1 MEIGKLDF
9 QPRQPDFRTS
19 SQPLGEKNK
28 NGYKDRNCEEEMIIQ
43 RIKIIDSLSP
53 NTHAH
58 NCIQSYPSNTRVR
71 KLQPQKEKWLTV
83 TWPEFP

>member
-19 SQPLGEKNK
+19 SQPLGKKK

-43 RIKIIDSLSP
+43 RIKIIDGLSP
-53 NTHAH
+53 RTHRY
-58 NCIQSYPSNTRVR
+58 NCI
-71 KLQPQKEKWLTV
+71 
-83 TWPEFP
+83 